1 MYHNFIPRAYS
12 SEPITIR
19 LKPDELEFVSQLA
32 ADYNLSRS
40 EFIHQCIAFAVRH
53 LPGTDNTGPFA
64 SNWHIKS
71 FRKGP
76 AMIAGP
82 ERIYN
87 RF

>member
-1 MYHNFIPRAYS
+1 MYHNFIPRAYP

-32 ADYNLSRS
+32 ADYNQ
-40 EFIHQCIAFAVRH
+40 FIHQCIAFAVRH

-82 ERIYN
+82 RPVEKGI
-87 RF
+87 

>member
-1 MYHNFIPRAYS
+1 MYYNFIPRAYP

-53 LPGTDNTGPFA
+53 LPGTDNTGLFA
-64 SNWHIKS
+64 SNWHIK
-71 FRKGP
+71 
-76 AMIAGP
+76 
-82 ERIYN
+82 
-87 RF
+87 